1 MVALE
6 PMRLSLLL
14 VPILATVPVLGCR
27 AADSITLTLENVGR
41 IPLDSVTVFT
51 TGRSYPIGSVPAGA
65 SSDLLIGANG
75 ESHIEIEH
83 GSHPRHRLR
92 VGTYFE
98 SGYSGRINVRITA
111 DSVVAV
117 VDSIRI

>member
-1 MVALE
+1 MK
-6 PMRLSLLL
+6 LSLLL
-14 VPILATVPVLGCR
+14 VPVLATVPVLGCR

-41 IPLDSVTVFT
+41 IPLDSVIVFT
-51 TGRSYPIGSVPAGA
+51 TGRSYPIGSIPAGA
-65 SSDLLIGANG
+65 SSHLLIGANG

-83 GSHPRHRLR
+83 GSHPRRRLR

-98 SGYSGRINVRITA
+98 NGYSGKINVRLTG

-117 VDSIRI
+117 LDSVRI

>member
-1 MVALE
+1 V
-6 PMRLSLLL
+6 RLSQL
-14 VPILATVPVLGCR
+14 VVPVLVTVLALSCR
-27 AADSITLTLENVGR
+27 AADRITLTLENVGQ
-41 IPLDSVTVFT
+41 IPLDSVIIFT
-51 TGRSYPIGSVPAGA
+51 TGRSYPIGSIPVGA
-65 SSDLLIGANG
+65 SSHLLIGASG

-83 GSHPRHRLR
+83 GARPRRRLR

-98 SGYSGRINVRITA
+98 GGYSGKINVRLTA

>member
-1 MVALE
+1 VRGKFPLLAAL
-6 PMRLSLLL
+6 M
-14 VPILATVPVLGCR
+14 VLGCR

-41 IPLDSVTVFT
+41 IPLDSVIVFT
-51 TGRSYPIGSVPAGA
+51 TGRSYPIGSIPAGA

-83 GSHPRHRLR
+83 GSHPRHRVR
-92 VGTYFE
+92 VSTYFE
-98 SGYSGRINVRITA
+98 GGYSGKINVRLTA